1 MKQHMIS
8 KAIQNRNITLA
19 EVTQQSANDVIRA
32 IYDANTEDQKLV
44 AEKRTPINLIINSE
58 GGDVY
63 SGFGIVEAIIHS
75 VTPVHTICHGQA
87 QSMAVL
93 ILAAGH
99 KRSIGPYSTVM
110 YHEINWDVEFAP
122 GKFHRQE
129 LDEANR
135 MQEIY
140 DNLLLEF
147 TNLTQIQLTIIRAA
161 GTYWYIGSEDAMRFN
176 IVDDIL

>member
-8 KAIQNRNITLA
+8 KSIPNRNITLA
-19 EVTQQSANDVIRA
+19 EVTQQAANDVIRA
-32 IYDANTEDQKLV
+32 IYDANTEDQKLAV
-44 AEKRTPINLIINSE
+44 EKRTPINLIINSE

-87 QSMAVL
+87 QSMAML

-99 KRSIGPYSTVM
+99 KRYIGSYSTLM
-110 YHEINWDVEFAP
+110 YHEINWDVEFSP
-122 GKFHRQE
+122 GNFHRQE

-135 MQEIY
+135 MQEVY
-140 DNLLLEF
+140 DNLLLRF
-147 TNLTQIQLTIIRAA
+147 TNLTNAQLSIIKNQ
-161 GTYWYIGSEDAMRFN
+161 GKYWYMSSEDAMRFN
-176 IVDDIL
+176 IVDEIL